1 MILSIGIDVAK
12 YKLDVFT
19 NNTVVTINNDESS
32 IKAFFEKLDKT
43 KKVVMEATGKYHRLC
58 HTLLSKIGFSVM
70 VINPY
75 QSRHFVRAMNVICK
89 TDAVDAKILAM
100 YADKMNFKDMK
111 PAQDNEVALQELSQ
125 HLSDLQKI
133 KLDLESRR
141 REANEVTKDSLSN
154 VIDTVDNEIKEIEKA
169 LQKTVKNDVIFKEKF
184 DLLCTIPGVGP
195 ATAIILLSY
204 LKELG
209 TLNKREIAALAGLA
223 PVNNDSGTHKGK
235 RAIKGGRHH
244 LRSSLFMPVL
254 GAATKHNKKL
264 NEFYTGLVNRGKP
277 KKQALT
283 ACMRKLVIWA
293 NAVLATKQPWDDTVV

>member
-1 MILSIGIDVAK
+1 MILSIGIDIAK
-12 YKLDVFT
+12 YKLDVFV
-19 NNTVVTINNDESS
+19 NNAVITIDNNEDS
-32 IKAFFEKLDKT
+32 IKAFFKKVDKT
-43 KKVVMEATGKYHRLC
+43 KKVIMEATGKYHRLC
-58 HTLLSKIGFSVM
+58 HKILAKIGFSVM

-75 QSRHFVRAMNVICK
+75 QSRHFARAMNVLCK

-111 PAQDNEVALQELSQ
+111 PAEDNEIALQELSH
-125 HLSDLQKI
+125 HLSDLQKV
-133 KLDLESRR
+133 KQDLESRR
-141 REANEVTKDSLSN
+141 REANDITKESLDN
-154 VIDTVDNEIKEIEKA
+154 VIDAVVKEIKDIEKK
-169 LQKTVKNDVIFKEKF
+169 LQELVITDIDFKEKF
-184 DLLCTIPGVGP
+184 DLLCTIPGIGP
-195 ATAIILLSY
+195 VTAIMLLSY

-223 PVNNDSGTHKGK
+223 PVNNDSGTYKGK
-235 RAIKGGRHH
+235 RTIKGGRHH
-244 LRSSLFMPVL
+244 LRSSLYMPVL